1 MDPLLAQLD
10 PLLDDDVLFQ
20 RVRAHFARRYP
31 HTPTRG
37 RHSTPVEVL
46 LRVLVVKH
54 LYHWGFAETEFRV
67 SDSLSLRQFCRVYWQ
82 PVPDHTTLDKW
93 ERLLGPE
100 TLEQLN

>member
-1 MDPLLAQLD
+1 MLTDRYDPQDLFTQIPDQRLQMDPVLARLD
-10 PLLDDDVLFQ
+10 PWLADDALFQ
-20 RVRAHFARRYP
+20 RVKADFARRYP

-67 SDSLSLRQFCRVYWQ
+67 SDSLSLRQFCRV
-82 PVPDHTTLDKW
+82 
-93 ERLLGPE
+93 
-100 TLEQLN
+100 